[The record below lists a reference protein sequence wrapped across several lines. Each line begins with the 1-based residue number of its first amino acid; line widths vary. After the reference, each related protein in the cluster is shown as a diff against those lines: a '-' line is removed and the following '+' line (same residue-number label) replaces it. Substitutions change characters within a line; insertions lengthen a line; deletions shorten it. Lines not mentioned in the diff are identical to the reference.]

1 MAINLTHRQNQV
13 LSFVIQTLHKRGLP
27 PTRAEI
33 ATAMGFAVAASAQE
47 HLQAL
52 VRKGY
57 IAIEPGQS
65 RALTVLKNP
74 DASPYHP
81 YRQGQQ
87 DQQRIVGALSKP
99 RSDARLPIVG
109 SVRAG
114 QPIVAS
120 DHIESYLPVQAKLF
134 QPRADFLLR
143 VRGDSMCDA
152 GILEGDLLAVHK
164 TNLAT
169 SGQIIVARVGDDIT
183 VKFFQRKQDFIVLV
197 PANSNYQPLEVAVSD
212 VQFAVEGL
220 VVGVIRR
227 FSH

>member
-13 LSFVIQTLHKRGLP
+13 LSFVIQALDKRGMP

-33 ATAMGFAVAASAQE
+33 AAAMGFAVAASAQE

-52 VRKGY
+52 VRKDY

-74 DASPYHP
+74 DGSPYQRNP
-81 YRQGQQ
+81 Y
-87 DQQRIVGALSKP
+87 QQRNNGTVSLSKP
-99 RSDARLPIVG
+99 RAEARLPIVG

-143 VRGDSMCDA
+143 VRGDSMCEA

-164 TNLAT
+164 TNVAT
-169 SGQIIVARVGDDIT
+169 SGQTIVARVGDDIT
-183 VKFFQRKQDFIVLV
+183 VKFFQRKDDCILLV
-197 PANSNYQPLEVAVSD
+197 PANSNYVPLQIALSD
-212 VQFAVEGL
+212 TQFAVEGL

-227 FSH
+227 LQS